1 MDREKHILDNDRIGR
16 LLLKI
21 SGPAMIAMMVNALY
35 NVVDAI
41 FVGRGVGTL
50 GIAGV
55 SIVFPIQIFILAI
68 ALMIGIGSASI
79 ISRSLGAKK
88 YQRAY
93 ETVGTAVLSVTVLGI
108 IAAVFG
114 SVFLNRL
121 LIIFGS
127 TEAIL
132 HYAQEYARIVLM
144 GSIFFSF
151 TVATN
156 NIVRAEGRAVIA
168 MTSMIIGAVLNIIL
182 DPIFIFGLDMGI
194 RGAALAT
201 VIAHIVTSFY
211 LLLYFQFGN
220 SSLKI
225 RWQYLRIRLKI
236 LGEIAAVGSASFVR
250 QLSFSALAA
259 ILNNIL
265 KGFGGDVPIAV
276 FGIINRINSFV
287 MMPMLGIAQGVQ
299 PIVGFNYGARRFDR
313 LLKTLRLGLKSTSMV
328 GLFGFAILLLIPGV
342 LFGLFTQDAE
352 LRRLGVEAMRIF
364 ALGVPVIGFLIIGG
378 SLFQAIGKAKHA
390 LFLSL
395 ARQILI
401 VTMVLILPRFYGLN
415 GVWISF
421 PLANVLFTGV
431 TLLLYLPQI
440 REFHNC

>member
-132 HYAQEYARIVLM
+132 PYAQEYARIVLM